1 MLGCKKI
8 ITISIVSLL
17 TACAGNPKIEV
28 NTESGEKP
36 AFTVQG
42 SPEILKAPN
51 NQVALASFR
60 VVFITEGKRRQT
72 SENSGRWGSSGDV
85 ASAATVKTVL
95 SGVDGSLMQNIT
107 DAAYNNFTTALTEK
121 GYQIVPMDQV
131 VANAEFKD
139 LEKRS
144 NGSSDSAL
152 KTVGKLFVDD
162 KEDSSQYPTYSPT
175 GLPLIDSS
183 FLCKQIEPL
192 YDNLCLPKV
201 ADNLG
206 VPVMHVSYV
215 VDFSSFDSS
224 AKAGTDFSSNSNYAN
239 AEVTTGQHL
248 HLKPGETGIKV
259 IEPSGKFVAFFLDVP
274 NAYQTTQAFGESVEA
289 TSTTDKVVSG
299 FSNVMGFLGGMSGG
313 TSRSN
318 STVTYEMQAQP
329 EIYQDMVSNM
339 IAASSKELAWT
350 MEYFREAK

>member
-1 MLGCKKI
+1 MLSCKKI
-8 ITISIVSLL
+8 LTLSIVSLL
-17 TACAGNPKIEV
+17 TACAGNPKIDAV
-28 NTESGEKP
+28 TETGDKP
-36 AFTVQG
+36 AFNMQG
-42 SPEILKAPN
+42 STDVLKAPD

-95 SGVDGSLMQNIT
+95 SGVDNNLMQSIT
-107 DAAYNNFTTALTEK
+107 DTAYHNFTTALTEK
-121 GYQIVPMDQV
+121 GFQIVPMDQV
-131 VANAEFKD
+131 VANTEFKD
-139 LEKRS
+139 LNKRS
-144 NGSSDSAL
+144 NGTTDSTL

-183 FLCKQIEPL
+183 FLCKQMEPL
-192 YDNLCLPKV
+192 YDSLCLPKV

-206 VPVMHVSYV
+206 VSVMHVNYV
-215 VDFSSFDSS
+215 IDFSSFDSS
-224 AKAGTDFSSNSNYAN
+224 AAAGTDFSSNSNYAN

-248 HLKPGETGIKV
+248 HLKPSETGIK
-259 IEPSGKFVAFFLDVP
+259 IFNQSGDFIAFYLDAP
-274 NAYQTTQAFGESVEA
+274 NPYQTTQAYGESVEA

-299 FSNVMGFLGGMSGG
+299 FSNVMGFLSGASGG
-313 TSRSN
+313 TARSN

-329 EIYQDMVSNM
+329 EIYQDMVSNILM
-339 IAASSKELAWT
+339 ASSKELAWT
-350 MEYFREAK
+350 MQYYRNSK